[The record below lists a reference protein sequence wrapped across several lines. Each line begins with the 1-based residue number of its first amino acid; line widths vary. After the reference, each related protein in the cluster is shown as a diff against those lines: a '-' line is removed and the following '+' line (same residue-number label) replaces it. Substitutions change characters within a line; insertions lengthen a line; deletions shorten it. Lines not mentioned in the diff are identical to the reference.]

1 MNRPATRIQ
10 LHQGSV
16 LIVSMLILLVLT
28 LIGVTAM
35 GTSAL
40 EEKMAGNS
48 RDQNQAFQAAEITLR
63 DAEKFLDGVV
73 SIAGFNGTNGQ
84 YAAGSN
90 PDIFDSATW
99 SSTKSKV
106 YSGTLSGVN
115 TLPRYIVEVVNSAG
129 QTSAM
134 TETAYGESSGEG
146 TITNFRITARGTGGT
161 DSAVVLLQSF
171 YGKKL

>member
-1 MNRPATRIQ
+1 MSRPTI
-10 LHQGSV
+10 HTHKGSV

-48 RDQNQAFQAAEITLR
+48 RDQNQAFQAAEVVLR
-63 DAEKFLDGVV
+63 DSEKFIDGVV
-73 SIAGFNGTNGQ
+73 STAGFNGTHGQ

-90 PDIFDSATW
+90 PDIFNSATW
-99 SSTKSKV
+99 SSTTSKA

-115 TLPRYIVEVVNSAG
+115 TPPRYIVEVVSSTG

-134 TETAYGESSGEG
+134 TENAYGESSGEG
-146 TITNFRITARGTGGT
+146 VITNFRITARGTGGT
-161 DSAVVLLQSF
+161 DNAEVLLQSF